1 MPKTELHARMLRRLY
16 LRNFLLIEE
25 LELDLGPGLTVITGE
40 TGSGKSILIGALG
53 LAMGERADGNLLRD
67 PARRCVIELEVEADQ
82 EAAVQW
88 CAANQVPREEP
99 MILRRHLEPNGR
111 SRAFVNDTPVRLE
124 QLRDL
129 GERLVHVHSQ
139 HQTLFLQAPAFQLGL
154 LDSAAG
160 QEAEAREYAGLFRAW
175 QQARRELELAVAQ
188 EAQAQGGRDYLE
200 FQFEELAA
208 IGLVAG
214 EQRELE
220 SALARA
226 DHAEELLAA
235 LGGIEEGIQGEHGV
249 TTLLA
254 DIRQRAAKAGRVDPA
269 VQTLLDRL
277 QGSLIELKDI
287 AEEAGQQAGKVNTDP
302 REAEKLRE
310 RYDLLAKLQHKH
322 RVEDADGLIAIRD
335 DLGRRIANMGS
346 LAEQV
351 KALQLREQEL
361 WKELNGRAMSISA
374 ARTKAA
380 GPLAGQVQ
388 SLLVELGMP
397 HAEFRFRMERTEPGP
412 AGVDA
417 VRALFSANKD
427 RAPEPLDK
435 VASGGELSRV
445 MLALIS
451 LAAASKELP
460 TVVFD
465 EIDTGVS
472 GETAHRIG
480 ALLAR
485 MGRQR
490 QLLAISHLPQIAS
503 KADTHLLVTKDHEAE
518 HVQSDIRPLK
528 AEERVEALARMLSG
542 KKTTKAALEN
552 ARELLKSR

>member
-1 MPKTELHARMLRRLY
+1 MLRRLS

-99 MILRRHLEPNGR
+99 MILRRQLEPNGR

>member
-99 MILRRHLEPNGR
+99 MILRRQLEPNGR

-139 HQTLFLQAPAFQLGL
+139 HQTLLLQAPAFQLGL

>member
-1 MPKTELHARMLRRLY
+1 MLRRLY

-99 MILRRHLEPNGR
+99 MILRRQLEPNGR

>member
-1 MPKTELHARMLRRLY
+1 MLRRLY

-99 MILRRHLEPNGR
+99 MILRRQLEPNGR

-139 HQTLFLQAPAFQLGL
+139 HQTLLLQAPAFQLGL

>member
-1 MPKTELHARMLRRLY
+1 MPKTELHARMLRRLS

-99 MILRRHLEPNGR
+99 MILRRQLEPNGR

-139 HQTLFLQAPAFQLGL
+139 HQTLLLQAPAFQLGL

-188 EAQAQGGRDYLE
+188 EAQAQGERDYLE

-235 LGGIEEGIQGEHGV
+235 LGGIEEGIQGERGV

-310 RYDLLAKLQHKH
+310 RFDLLAKLQHKH